1 MMQLLLNRKS
11 ISFELLHSCKLPWH
25 CIAATP
31 GLQRAADVGAA
42 MLVPAFLTDGE
53 AAYQL
58 RLDALVQVL
67 PAADRASFSRH
78 ARDTCQANDLEQFLR
93 PAP

>member
-67 PAADRASFSRH
+67 PAADRAS
-78 ARDTCQANDLEQFLR
+78 L
-93 PAP
+93 